1 MTPVLKSHQHVIC
14 AHITDETIIEKK
26 DYNINT
32 LLFLMKKKD
41 YNDIIENMRKR
52 KVVPIMGKQIVF
64 VGGKRFTIITDESE
78 EYMKNIVER
87 LDTRLRS
94 IISTNPKL
102 DKDSAALL
110 ASLDYC
116 DEEYKIRK
124 KLDENKDQMKQ
135 YLSEI
140 TRLHMEIDSL
150 KREKKEMQMKI
161 NKILNVDPDDV
172 VTEKPSEKKII
183 ATGKIEKSVPKN

>member
-1 MTPVLKSHQHVIC
+1 
-14 AHITDETIIEKK
+14 
-26 DYNINT
+26 
-32 LLFLMKKKD
+32 MKKKD

-124 KLDENKDQMKQ
+124 KLDENK
-135 YLSEI
+135 
-140 TRLHMEIDSL
+140 
-150 KREKKEMQMKI
+150 
-161 NKILNVDPDDV
+161 
-172 VTEKPSEKKII
+172 
-183 ATGKIEKSVPKN
+183 